1 MEKIKDLP
9 IFAARAQFYL
19 GYNASP
25 RVQVVYQALRRV
37 NAPMLDRLLI
47 SIDVA
52 WRLNDREAGRAAVE
66 DLSKLLGV
74 SIVADIFVGSVDS
87 LPLRK
92 RGRKRG

>member
-19 GYNASP
+19 GYSASS
-25 RVQVVYQALRRV
+25 RVQIVHQALRRV
-37 NAPMLDRLLI
+37 NALTLECLLI

-52 WRLNDREAGRAAVE
+52 WRAADRVAGRAAVE
-66 DLSKLLGV
+66 ELSKLLGV

-87 LPLRK
+87 LPPRG